1 MVPVQVLVGV
11 SAWRSSET
19 NRGEAETGEAAARTG
34 DHLFLVQRVA
44 AAGAERGRPGGVVG
58 GRAIAIVVGCGGGV
72 GVRGAP
78 PQRSTHDHIVVV
90 QMRKRGQTRRPVGV
104 GRPKSV

>member
-11 SAWRSSET
+11 SAGRSSET
-19 NRGEAETGEAAARTG
+19 NGGEAEAGEAAAWTG

-44 AAGAERGRPGGVVG
+44 AAGAERGRPGGV
-58 GRAIAIVVGCGGGV
+58 AGGGAVAIGV
-72 GVRGAP
+72 GGAP

-90 QMRKRGQTRRPVGV
+90 QMRKRRQTRRPVGV
-104 GRPKSV
+104 GRAKAI